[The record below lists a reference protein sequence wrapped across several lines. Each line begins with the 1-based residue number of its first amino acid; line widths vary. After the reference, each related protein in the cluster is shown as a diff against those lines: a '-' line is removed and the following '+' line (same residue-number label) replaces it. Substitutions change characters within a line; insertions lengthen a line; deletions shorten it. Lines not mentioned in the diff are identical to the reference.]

1 MKHSILQ
8 VKQRDI
14 IGNPVRKL
22 RKNSIL
28 PGIIYG
34 EKSTPRNVQVEYNV
48 FLKAY
53 QQNTKTKVIEVKIE
67 QEPSIPC
74 LIHDLQV
81 DPVKGNLIHFDLL
94 VVNLSHKVHSEVP
107 IKIIGQAKGVK
118 LNNLVLEEILDK
130 ISVYALPD
138 KIPNQIEV
146 DVTELTETGDAI
158 RLSDLPVSPD
168 YQFDT
173 EAEAVIVVL
182 SHQSIDKQA
191 EEQPIA
197 QEQAETTEQAKKENK
212 K

>member
-1 MKHSILQ
+1 MKHSTLQ

-14 IGNPVRKL
+14 VGNPVRKL

-28 PGIIYG
+28 PGVIYG
-34 EKSTPRNVQVEYNV
+34 EKSIPRNIQVEYNV

-53 QQNTKTKVIEVKIE
+53 QQNTKTKVIEVEVE

-94 VVNLSHKVHSEVP
+94 MVNLSHKVHSEVP
-107 IKIIGQAKGVK
+107 IKIVGQAKGVK
-118 LNNLVLEEILDK
+118 LSNLVLEEILDK

-146 DVTELTETGDAI
+146 DVTNLTETGDAI
-158 RLSDLPVSPD
+158 RLSDLPASPD

-173 EAEAVIVVL
+173 DVESVIVVL
-182 SHQSIDKQA
+182 SHQSVDRQT
-191 EEQPIA
+191 EEQTIV
-197 QEQAETTEQAKKENK
+197 QDQSESSEQAKKENK